1 MRDDAVLRHALPLGR
16 GLGRSVADSEL
27 QVRISVGA
35 GFSNMSSQDTD
46 DLYKKMLREALNGIK
61 FGG

>member
-1 MRDDAVLRHALPLGR
+1 MRQLFIS
-16 GLGRSVADSEL
+16 SVADSEL